1 MRAAIRQ
8 PFPFVEAIM
17 AGDSITVEAVFE
29 DGVFR
34 PVQPLTLAPRQRV
47 TLVVQLSRPAAWPAD
62 VAAIYQELAEEDRR
76 LAEAMLP
83 AVRETWPAGEGSP

>member
-1 MRAAIRQ
+1 M
-8 PFPFVEAIM
+8 
-17 AGDSITVEAVFE
+17 SIPSLTVEAVFE

-34 PVQPLTLAPRQRV
+34 PVQPLSLPPAQRV
-47 TLVVQLSRPAAWPAD
+47 TLTVRLTVPPREWPAD

-83 AVRETWPAGEGSP
+83 AVRETWPASEDQS

>member
-1 MRAAIRQ
+1 
-8 PFPFVEAIM
+8 M
-17 AGDSITVEAVFE
+17 AHDSITVEAVYE

-34 PVQPLTLAPRQRV
+34 PVQPVALTPQQRV
-47 TLVVQLSRPAAWPAD
+47 TLVVQLARSSGWPAD

-83 AVRETWPAGEGSP
+83 AVRETWPAGEGPP